1 MTEERDIEAEREE
14 VRGQWR
20 GEESK
25 MREKQ
30 RHRRETGHSARDKG
44 RKTRKQRERERR
56 KRDGQTDGVGRP
68 SPLPLCSPRGFSLL
82 CPPPPAWHTRPG
94 QP

>member
-1 MTEERDIEAEREE
+1 MTEERDIEAERE

-30 RHRRETGHSARDKG
+30 RHCKETGHSARDKG
-44 RKTRKQRERERR
+44 RKTRKQRTREE
-56 KRDGQTDGVGRP
+56 KEGWAD
-68 SPLPLCSPRGFSLL
+68 
-82 CPPPPAWHTRPG
+82 
-94 QP
+94 